1 MQKHFVFDTDS
12 VILKFQKSDDLHYLP
27 IGNYLGELTN
37 GIKPK
42 DVHIVDFVSGGGGN
56 NYVNRT
62 LSGKQECI
70 DREFTSNWTNSK
82 VINFEATKS
91 LICTEQ
97 DKQIEIINPCKISRD
112 SRKR

>member
-27 IGNYLGELTN
+27 IGNYSGELTN

-42 DVHIVDFVSGGGGN
+42 DVHIVDFVSGGPN

-62 LSGKQECI
+62 LSGKQECKV
-70 DREFTSNWTNSK
+70 REFTSNWTNSK
-82 VINFEATKS
+82 VINFETTKS

-97 DKQIEIINPCKISRD
+97 DKQMEIINACKISRD